1 LTDKEFDILCLKP
14 VSSKN
19 NLDGPKFDRKN
30 IIYEDSDILVINK
43 DP

>member
-1 LTDKEFDILCLKP
+1 LTDKEFDILRLKP

-19 NLDGPKFDRKN
+19 NLDEAKFDRKN